1 MRVVDSRAFFIKEKK
16 EVMVALITNGLQ
28 RMRVLRSYSYTPR
41 WIVFLID
48 VGLCF
53 FALGFSFLFW
63 INFDF
68 DGIQWVGVLKDTIL
82 IVGVRIISF
91 LLGRT
96 YSGIVRFTSTEDALR
111 IFYVLSIGEVALVL
125 GNCLYFLFLDHFFI
139 PFGLLLTEYVFLTS
153 MMIMSRMVIKHLFVQ
168 FVGAERGRK
177 KVIICGSDEYGVMAK
192 HAMDNS
198 VDVAY
203 SIIAFV
209 DVNNRKA
216 GKLLEGVRIYRMDAL
231 EGLLKRNKV
240 DKVVIA
246 KKVLSPDKKRDIV
259 EICLAH
265 DVAVLEV
272 PRFESWIN
280 GELTMRHIRN
290 IKIEDLL
297 ERSVIHVDETNL
309 RKQLVNKVVL
319 VTGAAGSIGSEI
331 VRQLT
336 HFKPSL
342 IVLFDQAESPLY
354 DIELELKEDFNYSD
368 YKIEIGDIRDNE
380 RVEGIFQMYH
390 PNIVYHA
397 AAYKHVPMMEKH
409 PLEGVKTNV
418 FGTKHVADC
427 AVKYGAERFVM
438 ISTDKA
444 VNPTNVMGASKRIA
458 EIYTQSLNK
467 VSKTCFITT
476 RFGNVLGSNGSVIPR
491 FKKQIEAGGPVTVT
505 HPDITRF
512 FMTIPEA
519 CQLVLQAG
527 ALGNG
532 GEIFVFDMGKSV
544 RIVELARK
552 MIKLSGFVVGKDI
565 QIVFTGLRPGE
576 KLYEE
581 VLNVKE
587 TTLPTVHE
595 RIKIAKV
602 REYNYGDVEKAI
614 TRLGQVLES
623 RDNFK
628 VVRQMKYIVPEF
640 KSKNSIFE
648 SIDFQIEEETEEQR
662 EREMLS
668 TVSSNS
674 TSQEVRE

>member
-1 MRVVDSRAFFIKEKK
+1 
-16 EVMVALITNGLQ
+16 MVALLSSGLQ
-28 RMRVLRSYSYTPR
+28 RMRVLKSYSDTPR
-41 WIVFLID
+41 WVVFLVD
-48 VGLCF
+48 VGLSLL
-53 FALGFSFLFW
+53 AVGISFLFW
-63 INFDF
+63 ANFRIDR
-68 DGIQWVGVLKDTIL
+68 IPWELLLKGAVVIA
-82 IVGVRIISF
+82 GVRVLSF
-91 LLGRT
+91 AVGRT
-96 YSGIVRFTSTEDALR
+96 YSGIVRFTGTEDALR
-111 IFYVLSIGEVALVL
+111 IFYVLTAGEIVLAL
-125 GNCLYFLFLDHFFI
+125 GNCVYFLFEGAFFV
-139 PFGLLLTEYVFLTS
+139 PFGLMLTEYVLLTS
-153 MMIMSRMVIKHLFVQ
+153 MMIMTRMVIKHLYAQ
-168 FVGAERGRK
+168 FIGNQRTK
-177 KVIICGSDEYGVMAK
+177 KNVIICGSDEYGVMAK

-203 SIIAFV
+203 NIIAFV
-209 DVNNRKA
+209 DLNNRKA
-216 GKLLEGVRIYRMDAL
+216 GKVLEGIRIYRLDTL
-231 EGLLKRNKV
+231 EDLLNRNKV

-246 KKVLSPDKKRDIV
+246 KKVISPDRKREIV
-259 EICLAH
+259 DICLNH
-265 DVAVLEV
+265 DVNVLEV

-280 GELTMRHIRN
+280 GELTMQHIRN

-297 ERSVIHVDETNL
+297 ERSVIHIDETNL
-309 RKQLVNKVVL
+309 RKQLLNKVVL

-354 DIELELKEDFNYSD
+354 DIELELKEDFSCSD
-368 YKIEIGDIRDNE
+368 YKIEIGDIRDRR
-380 RVEGIFQMYH
+380 RVEGIFSTYH
-390 PNIVYHA
+390 PDIVYHA

-409 PLEGVKTNV
+409 PLESVKTNV
-418 FGTKHVADC
+418 FGTKNVADC
-427 AVKYGAERFVM
+427 AVKYGAKRFVM

-467 VSKTCFITT
+467 VADTCFITT

-491 FKKQIEAGGPVTVT
+491 FKKQIEAGGPITVT

-544 RIVELARK
+544 RIVDLARK
-552 MIKLSGFVVGKDI
+552 MIKLSGYEVGKDI
-565 QIVFTGLRPGE
+565 HIVFTGLRPGE

-602 REYNYGDVEKAI
+602 REYNYADVKASI
-614 TRLGQVLES
+614 ERLHQALEIG
-623 RDNFK
+623 DNFG

-640 KSKNSIFE
+640 KSKNSVFE
-648 SIDFQIEEETEEQR
+648 TIDFQIEEESAAHKMDEVLKTVTEPK
-662 EREMLS
+662 
-668 TVSSNS
+668 
-674 TSQEVRE
+674 SQEVKE

>member
-1 MRVVDSRAFFIKEKK
+1 
-16 EVMVALITNGLQ
+16 MVALLSSGLQ
-28 RMRVLRSYSYTPR
+28 RMRVLKSYSYTPR
-41 WIVFLID
+41 WVVFLVD
-48 VGLCF
+48 VGLSLL
-53 FALGFSFLFW
+53 A
-63 INFDF
+63 
-68 DGIQWVGVLKDTIL
+68 VG
-82 IVGVRIISF
+82 ISF
-91 LLGRT
+91 LLWANFRIDRIPWELLLKGAVVIAGVRVLSFAVGRT
-96 YSGIVRFTSTEDALR
+96 YSGIVRFTGTEDALR
-111 IFYVLSIGEVALVL
+111 IFYVLTAGEIVLAL
-125 GNCLYFLFLDHFFI
+125 GNCVYFLFEGAFFV
-139 PFGLLLTEYVFLTS
+139 PFGLMLTEYVLLTS
-153 MMIMSRMVIKHLFVQ
+153 MMIMTRMVIKHLYAQ
-168 FVGAERGRK
+168 FIGNQRTK
-177 KVIICGSDEYGVMAK
+177 KNVIICGSDEYGVMAK

-203 SIIAFV
+203 NIIAFV
-209 DVNNRKA
+209 DLNNRKA
-216 GKLLEGVRIYRMDAL
+216 GKVLEGIRIYRLDTL
-231 EGLLKRNKV
+231 EDLLNRNKV

-246 KKVLSPDKKRDIV
+246 KKVISPDRKREIV
-259 EICLAH
+259 DICLNH
-265 DVAVLEV
+265 DVNVLEV

-280 GELTMRHIRN
+280 GELTMQHIRN

-297 ERSVIHVDETNL
+297 ERSVIHIDETNL
-309 RKQLVNKVVL
+309 RKQLLNKVVL

-354 DIELELKEDFNYSD
+354 DIELELKEDFSCSD
-368 YKIEIGDIRDNE
+368 YKIEIGDIRDRR
-380 RVEGIFQMYH
+380 RVEGIFSTYH
-390 PNIVYHA
+390 PDIVYHA

-409 PLEGVKTNV
+409 PLESVKTNV
-418 FGTKHVADC
+418 FGTKNVADC
-427 AVKYGAERFVM
+427 AVKYGAKRFVM

-467 VSKTCFITT
+467 VADTCFITT

-491 FKKQIEAGGPVTVT
+491 FKKQIEAGGPITVT

-544 RIVELARK
+544 RIVDLARK
-552 MIKLSGFVVGKDI
+552 MIKLSGYEVGKDI
-565 QIVFTGLRPGE
+565 HIVFTGLRPGE

-602 REYNYGDVEKAI
+602 REYNYADVKASI
-614 TRLGQVLES
+614 ERLHQALEIG
-623 RDNFK
+623 DNFG

-640 KSKNSIFE
+640 KSKNSVFE
-648 SIDFQIEEETEEQR
+648 TIDFQIEEESAAHKMDEVLKTVTEPK
-662 EREMLS
+662 
-668 TVSSNS
+668 
-674 TSQEVRE
+674 SQEVKE

>member
-1 MRVVDSRAFFIKEKK
+1 
-16 EVMVALITNGLQ
+16 MVALLSSGLQ
-28 RMRVLRSYSYTPR
+28 RMRVLKSYSYTPR
-41 WIVFLID
+41 WVVFLVD
-48 VGLCF
+48 VGLSLL
-53 FALGFSFLFW
+53 AVGISFLFW
-63 INFDF
+63 ANFRIDR
-68 DGIQWVGVLKDTIL
+68 IPWELLLKGAVVIA
-82 IVGVRIISF
+82 GVRVLSF
-91 LLGRT
+91 AVGRT
-96 YSGIVRFTSTEDALR
+96 YSGIVRFTGTEDALR
-111 IFYVLSIGEVALVL
+111 IFYVLTAGEIVLAL
-125 GNCLYFLFLDHFFI
+125 GNCVYFLFEGAFFV
-139 PFGLLLTEYVFLTS
+139 PFGLMLTEYVLLTS
-153 MMIMSRMVIKHLFVQ
+153 MMIMTRMVIKHLYAQ
-168 FVGAERGRK
+168 FIGNQRTK
-177 KVIICGSDEYGVMAK
+177 KNVIICGSDEYGVMAK

-203 SIIAFV
+203 NIIAFV
-209 DVNNRKA
+209 DLNNRKA
-216 GKLLEGVRIYRMDAL
+216 GKVLEGIRIYKLDTL
-231 EGLLKRNKV
+231 EDLLNRNKV

-246 KKVLSPDKKRDIV
+246 KKVISPDRKREIV
-259 EICLAH
+259 DICLNH
-265 DVAVLEV
+265 DVNVLEV

-280 GELTMRHIRN
+280 GELTMQHIRN

-297 ERSVIHVDETNL
+297 ERSVIHIDETNL
-309 RKQLVNKVVL
+309 RKQLLNKVVL

-354 DIELELKEDFNYSD
+354 DIELELKEDFSCSD
-368 YKIEIGDIRDNE
+368 YKIEIGDIRDRR
-380 RVEGIFQMYH
+380 RVEGIFSTYH
-390 PNIVYHA
+390 PDIVYHA

-409 PLEGVKTNV
+409 PLESVKTNV
-418 FGTKHVADC
+418 FGTKNVADC
-427 AVKYGAERFVM
+427 AVKYGAKRFVM

-467 VSKTCFITT
+467 VADTCFITT

-491 FKKQIEAGGPVTVT
+491 FKKQIEAGGPITVT

-544 RIVELARK
+544 RIVDLARK
-552 MIKLSGFVVGKDI
+552 MIKLSGYEVGKDI
-565 QIVFTGLRPGE
+565 HIVFTGLRPGE

-602 REYNYGDVEKAI
+602 REYNYADVKASI
-614 TRLGQVLES
+614 ERLHQALEMG
-623 RDNFK
+623 DNFG

-640 KSKNSIFE
+640 KSKNSVFE
-648 SIDFQIEEETEEQR
+648 TIDFQIEEESAAHKMDEVLKTVTEPK
-662 EREMLS
+662 
-668 TVSSNS
+668 
-674 TSQEVRE
+674 SQEVKE

>member
-1 MRVVDSRAFFIKEKK
+1 
-16 EVMVALITNGLQ
+16 MV
-28 RMRVLRSYSYTPR
+28 
-41 WIVFLID
+41 D
-48 VGLCF
+48 VGLSLL
-53 FALGFSFLFW
+53 AVGISFLFW
-63 INFDF
+63 ANFRIDR
-68 DGIQWVGVLKDTIL
+68 IPWELLLKGAVVIA
-82 IVGVRIISF
+82 GVRVLSF
-91 LLGRT
+91 AVGRT
-96 YSGIVRFTSTEDALR
+96 YSGIVRFTGTEDALR
-111 IFYVLSIGEVALVL
+111 IFYVLTAGEIVLAL
-125 GNCLYFLFLDHFFI
+125 GNCVYFLFEGAFFV
-139 PFGLLLTEYVFLTS
+139 PFGLMLTEYVLLTS
-153 MMIMSRMVIKHLFVQ
+153 MMIMTRMVIKHLYAQ
-168 FVGAERGRK
+168 FIGNQRTK
-177 KVIICGSDEYGVMAK
+177 KNVIICGSDEYGVMAK

-203 SIIAFV
+203 NIIAFV
-209 DVNNRKA
+209 DLNNRKA
-216 GKLLEGVRIYRMDAL
+216 GKVLEGIRIYRLDTL
-231 EGLLKRNKV
+231 EDLLNRNKV

-246 KKVLSPDKKRDIV
+246 KKVISPDRKREIV
-259 EICLAH
+259 DICLNH
-265 DVAVLEV
+265 DVNVLEV

-280 GELTMRHIRN
+280 GELTMQHIRN

-297 ERSVIHVDETNL
+297 ERSVIHIDETNL
-309 RKQLVNKVVL
+309 RKQLLNKVVL

-354 DIELELKEDFNYSD
+354 DIELELKEDFSCSD
-368 YKIEIGDIRDNE
+368 YKIEIGDIRDRR
-380 RVEGIFQMYH
+380 RVEGIFSTYH
-390 PNIVYHA
+390 PDIVYHA

-409 PLEGVKTNV
+409 PLESVKTNV
-418 FGTKHVADC
+418 FGTKNVADC
-427 AVKYGAERFVM
+427 AVKYGAKRFVM

-467 VSKTCFITT
+467 VADTCFITT

-491 FKKQIEAGGPVTVT
+491 FKKQIEAGGPITVT

-544 RIVELARK
+544 RIVDLARK
-552 MIKLSGFVVGKDI
+552 MIKLSGYEVGKDI
-565 QIVFTGLRPGE
+565 HIVFTGLRPGE

-602 REYNYGDVEKAI
+602 REYNYADVKASI
-614 TRLGQVLES
+614 ERLHQALEIG
-623 RDNFK
+623 DNFG

-640 KSKNSIFE
+640 KSKNSVFE
-648 SIDFQIEEETEEQR
+648 TIDFQIDINI
-662 EREMLS
+662 S
-668 TVSSNS
+668 
-674 TSQEVRE
+674 

>member
-1 MRVVDSRAFFIKEKK
+1 
-16 EVMVALITNGLQ
+16 
-28 RMRVLRSYSYTPR
+28 MRVLKSYSYTPR
-41 WIVFLID
+41 WVVFLVD
-48 VGLCF
+48 VGLSLL
-53 FALGFSFLFW
+53 AVGISFLFW
-63 INFDF
+63 ANFRIDR
-68 DGIQWVGVLKDTIL
+68 IPWELLLKGAVVIA
-82 IVGVRIISF
+82 GVRVLSF
-91 LLGRT
+91 AVGRT
-96 YSGIVRFTSTEDALR
+96 YSGIVRFTGTEDALR
-111 IFYVLSIGEVALVL
+111 IFYVLTAGEIVLAL
-125 GNCLYFLFLDHFFI
+125 GNCVYFLFEGAFFV
-139 PFGLLLTEYVFLTS
+139 PFGLMLTEYVLLTS
-153 MMIMSRMVIKHLFVQ
+153 MMIMTRMVIKHLYAQ
-168 FVGAERGRK
+168 FIGNQRTK
-177 KVIICGSDEYGVMAK
+177 KNVIICGSDEYGVMAK

-203 SIIAFV
+203 NIIAFV
-209 DVNNRKA
+209 DLNNRKA
-216 GKLLEGVRIYRMDAL
+216 GKVLEGIRIYRLDTL
-231 EGLLKRNKV
+231 EDLLNRNKV

-246 KKVLSPDKKRDIV
+246 KKVISPDRKREIV
-259 EICLAH
+259 DICLNH
-265 DVAVLEV
+265 DVNVLEV

-280 GELTMRHIRN
+280 GELTMQHIRN

-297 ERSVIHVDETNL
+297 ERSVIHIDETNL
-309 RKQLVNKVVL
+309 RKQLLNKVVL

-354 DIELELKEDFNYSD
+354 DIELELKEDFSCSD
-368 YKIEIGDIRDNE
+368 YKIEIGDIRDRR
-380 RVEGIFQMYH
+380 RVEGIFSTYH
-390 PNIVYHA
+390 PDIVYHA

-409 PLEGVKTNV
+409 PLESVKTNV
-418 FGTKHVADC
+418 FGTKNVADC
-427 AVKYGAERFVM
+427 AVKYGAKRFVM

-467 VSKTCFITT
+467 VADTCFITT

-491 FKKQIEAGGPVTVT
+491 FKKQIEAGGPITVT

-544 RIVELARK
+544 RIVDLARK
-552 MIKLSGFVVGKDI
+552 MIKLSGYEVGKDI
-565 QIVFTGLRPGE
+565 HIVFTGLRPGE

-602 REYNYGDVEKAI
+602 REYNYADVKASI
-614 TRLGQVLES
+614 ERLHQALEMG
-623 RDNFK
+623 DNFG

-640 KSKNSIFE
+640 KSKNSVFE
-648 SIDFQIEEETEEQR
+648 TIDFQIEEESAAHKMDEVLKTVTEPK
-662 EREMLS
+662 
-668 TVSSNS
+668 
-674 TSQEVRE
+674 SQEVKE

>member
-1 MRVVDSRAFFIKEKK
+1 
-16 EVMVALITNGLQ
+16 MV
-28 RMRVLRSYSYTPR
+28 
-41 WIVFLID
+41 D
-48 VGLCF
+48 VGLSLL
-53 FALGFSFLFW
+53 AVGISFLFW
-63 INFDF
+63 ANFRIDR
-68 DGIQWVGVLKDTIL
+68 IPWELLLKGAVVIA
-82 IVGVRIISF
+82 GVRVLSF
-91 LLGRT
+91 AVGRT
-96 YSGIVRFTSTEDALR
+96 YSGIVRFTGTEDALR
-111 IFYVLSIGEVALVL
+111 IFYVLTAGEIVLAL
-125 GNCLYFLFLDHFFI
+125 GNCVYFLFEGAFFV
-139 PFGLLLTEYVFLTS
+139 PFGLMLTEYVLLTS
-153 MMIMSRMVIKHLFVQ
+153 MMIMTRMVIKHLYAQ
-168 FVGAERGRK
+168 FIGNQRTK
-177 KVIICGSDEYGVMAK
+177 KNVIICGSDEYGVMAK

-203 SIIAFV
+203 NIIAFV
-209 DVNNRKA
+209 DLNNRKA
-216 GKLLEGVRIYRMDAL
+216 GKVLEGIRIYRLDTL
-231 EGLLKRNKV
+231 EDLLNRNKV

-246 KKVLSPDKKRDIV
+246 KKVISPDRKREIV
-259 EICLAH
+259 DICLNH
-265 DVAVLEV
+265 DVNVLEV

-280 GELTMRHIRN
+280 GELTMQHIRN

-297 ERSVIHVDETNL
+297 ERSVIHIDETNL
-309 RKQLVNKVVL
+309 RKQLLNKVVL

-354 DIELELKEDFNYSD
+354 DIELELKEDFSCSD
-368 YKIEIGDIRDNE
+368 YKIEIGDIRDRR
-380 RVEGIFQMYH
+380 RVEGIFSTYH
-390 PNIVYHA
+390 PDIVYHA

-409 PLEGVKTNV
+409 PLESVKTNV
-418 FGTKHVADC
+418 FGTKNVADC
-427 AVKYGAERFVM
+427 AVKYGAKRFVM

-467 VSKTCFITT
+467 VADTCFITT

-491 FKKQIEAGGPVTVT
+491 FKKQIEAGGPITVT

-544 RIVELARK
+544 RIVDLARK
-552 MIKLSGFVVGKDI
+552 MIKLSGYEVGKDI
-565 QIVFTGLRPGE
+565 HIVFTGLRPGE

-602 REYNYGDVEKAI
+602 REYNYADVKASI
-614 TRLGQVLES
+614 ERLHQALEMG
-623 RDNFK
+623 DNFG

-640 KSKNSIFE
+640 KSKNSVFE
-648 SIDFQIEEETEEQR
+648 TIDFQIEEESAAHKMDEVLKTVTEPK
-662 EREMLS
+662 
-668 TVSSNS
+668 
-674 TSQEVRE
+674 SQEVKE

>member
-1 MRVVDSRAFFIKEKK
+1 
-16 EVMVALITNGLQ
+16 MVALLSSGLQ
-28 RMRVLRSYSYTPR
+28 RMRVLKSYSYTPR
-41 WIVFLID
+41 WVVFLVD
-48 VGLCF
+48 VGLSLL
-53 FALGFSFLFW
+53 AVGISFLFW
-63 INFDF
+63 ANFRIDR
-68 DGIQWVGVLKDTIL
+68 IPWELLLKGAVVIA
-82 IVGVRIISF
+82 GVRVLSF
-91 LLGRT
+91 AVGRT
-96 YSGIVRFTSTEDALR
+96 YSGIVRFTGTEDALR
-111 IFYVLSIGEVALVL
+111 IFYVLTAGEIVLAL
-125 GNCLYFLFLDHFFI
+125 GNCVYFLFEGAFFV
-139 PFGLLLTEYVFLTS
+139 PFGLMLTEYVLLTS
-153 MMIMSRMVIKHLFVQ
+153 MMIMTRMVIKHLYAQ
-168 FVGAERGRK
+168 FIGNQRTK
-177 KVIICGSDEYGVMAK
+177 KNVIICGSDEYGVMAK

-203 SIIAFV
+203 NIIAFV
-209 DVNNRKA
+209 DLNNRKA
-216 GKLLEGVRIYRMDAL
+216 GKVLEGIRIYRLDTL
-231 EGLLKRNKV
+231 EDLLNRNKV

-246 KKVLSPDKKRDIV
+246 KKVISPDRKREIV
-259 EICLAH
+259 DICLNH
-265 DVAVLEV
+265 DVNVLEV

-280 GELTMRHIRN
+280 GELTMQHIRN

-297 ERSVIHVDETNL
+297 ERSVIHIDETNL
-309 RKQLVNKVVL
+309 RKQLLNKVVL

-354 DIELELKEDFNYSD
+354 DIELELKEDFSCSD
-368 YKIEIGDIRDNE
+368 YKIEIGDIRDRR
-380 RVEGIFQMYH
+380 RVEGIFSTYH
-390 PNIVYHA
+390 PDIVYHA

-409 PLEGVKTNV
+409 PLESVKTNV
-418 FGTKHVADC
+418 FGTKNVADC
-427 AVKYGAERFVM
+427 AVKYGAKRFVM

-467 VSKTCFITT
+467 VADTCFITT

-491 FKKQIEAGGPVTVT
+491 FKKQIEAGGPITVT

-544 RIVELARK
+544 RIVDLARK
-552 MIKLSGFVVGKDI
+552 MIKLSGYEVGKDI
-565 QIVFTGLRPGE
+565 HIVFTGLRPGE

-587 TTLPTVHE
+587 TTLPTLHE

-602 REYNYGDVEKAI
+602 REYNYADVKASI
-614 TRLGQVLES
+614 ERLHQALEMG
-623 RDNFK
+623 DNFG

-640 KSKNSIFE
+640 KSKNSVFE
-648 SIDFQIEEETEEQR
+648 TIDFQIEEESAAHKMDEVLKTVTEPK
-662 EREMLS
+662 
-668 TVSSNS
+668 
-674 TSQEVRE
+674 SQEVKE

>member
-1 MRVVDSRAFFIKEKK
+1 
-16 EVMVALITNGLQ
+16 MVALLSSGLQ
-28 RMRVLRSYSYTPR
+28 RMSVLKSYSYTPR
-41 WIVFLID
+41 WVVFLVD
-48 VGLCF
+48 VGLSLL
-53 FALGFSFLFW
+53 AVGISFLFW
-63 INFDF
+63 ANFRIDR
-68 DGIQWVGVLKDTIL
+68 IPWELLLKGAVVIA
-82 IVGVRIISF
+82 GVRVLSF
-91 LLGRT
+91 AVGRT
-96 YSGIVRFTSTEDALR
+96 YSGIVRFTGTEDALR
-111 IFYVLSIGEVALVL
+111 IFYVLTAGEIVLAL
-125 GNCLYFLFLDHFFI
+125 GNCVYFLFEGAFFV
-139 PFGLLLTEYVFLTS
+139 PFGLMLTEYVLLTS
-153 MMIMSRMVIKHLFVQ
+153 MMIMTRMVIKHLYAQ
-168 FVGAERGRK
+168 FIGNQRTK
-177 KVIICGSDEYGVMAK
+177 KNVIICGSDEYGVMAK

-203 SIIAFV
+203 NIIAFV
-209 DVNNRKA
+209 DLNNRKA
-216 GKLLEGVRIYRMDAL
+216 GKVLEGIRIYRLDTL
-231 EGLLKRNKV
+231 EDLLNRNKV

-246 KKVLSPDKKRDIV
+246 KKVISPDRKREIV
-259 EICLAH
+259 DICLNH
-265 DVAVLEV
+265 DVNVLEV

-280 GELTMRHIRN
+280 GELTMQHIRN

-297 ERSVIHVDETNL
+297 ERSVIHIDETNL
-309 RKQLVNKVVL
+309 RKQLLNKVVL

-354 DIELELKEDFNYSD
+354 DIELELKEDFSCSD
-368 YKIEIGDIRDNE
+368 YKIEIGDIRDRR
-380 RVEGIFQMYH
+380 RVEGIFSTYH
-390 PNIVYHA
+390 PDIVYHA

-409 PLEGVKTNV
+409 PLESVKTNV
-418 FGTKHVADC
+418 FGTKNVADC
-427 AVKYGAERFVM
+427 AVKYGAKRFVM

-467 VSKTCFITT
+467 VADTCFITT

-491 FKKQIEAGGPVTVT
+491 FKKQIEAGGPITVT

-544 RIVELARK
+544 RIVDLARK
-552 MIKLSGFVVGKDI
+552 MIKLSGYEVGKDI
-565 QIVFTGLRPGE
+565 HIVFTGLRPGE

-602 REYNYGDVEKAI
+602 REYNYADVKASI
-614 TRLGQVLES
+614 ERLHQALEMG
-623 RDNFK
+623 DNFG

-640 KSKNSIFE
+640 KSKNSVFE
-648 SIDFQIEEETEEQR
+648 TIDFQIEEESAAHKMDEVLKTVTEPK
-662 EREMLS
+662 
-668 TVSSNS
+668 
-674 TSQEVRE
+674 SQEVKE